1 MNHLLAELGSYGI
14 VLISSYGYVG
24 LAALTLLGGMFV
36 PVPTELVLPLV
47 GFLVL
52 RGEFSFVA
60 AAAVATAGSV
70 GGALAVYAL
79 GYWLGE
85 ETLRRFVGRFGR
97 FVLVRESD
105 LDKVLGYFER
115 RGGVAVLV
123 GRIVPGASS
132 FVSVPAGLARMPV
145 FKYLAY
151 TTIGCAVWNV
161 AHIGLGWALGTQWR
175 LVTEYA
181 PMFQYAV
188 IAAMVAGV
196 LWFLWHRRRTAAAG
210 GANTLRS
217 SERKENPTSGRL
229 IGPGLLRTP
238 VPIHPSVE
246 KQARS
251 WKPALPSTLEGEHP
265 VRLRGEPRHIRR
277 CRPPAV
283 NRGQT
288 LLVLG
293 GPTGHRA
300 PLSNVDGNLV
310 LPQLT
315 E

>member
-1 MNHLLAELGSYGI
+1 MNHLLGEFGSYGI
-14 VLISSYGYVG
+14 VLTSSYGYAG
-24 LAALTLLGGMFV
+24 LAVLTLLGGMFV

-47 GFLVL
+47 GFLVF

-60 AAAVATAGSV
+60 AATVATAGSV

-105 LDKVLGYFER
+105 LDGVLGYFER

-151 TTIGCAVWNV
+151 TTTGCAVWNV

-181 PMFQYAV
+181 PVLQYAV
-188 IAAMVAGV
+188 ITAMVAGV
-196 LWFLWHRRRTAAAG
+196 LWFLSHRRRTAAAG
-210 GANTLRS
+210 SARTPRPSDLRES
-217 SERKENPTSGRL
+217 PTSDPL
-229 IGPGLLRTP
+229 IGPGYSATP
-238 VPIHPSVE
+238 APIHPSIE

-251 WKPALPSTLEGEHP
+251 RKLALPTTLEGEHP

-277 CRPPAV
+277 RCPPAV
-283 NRGQT
+283 NRGQA

>member
-24 LAALTLLGGMFV
+24 LAVLTLLGGMFV

-60 AAAVATAGSV
+60 AATVATAGSV

-105 LDKVLGYFER
+105 LDGVLGYFER

-123 GRIVPGASS
+123 GRVVPGASS
-132 FVSVPAGLARMPV
+132 FVSVPAGIARMPI

-151 TTIGCAVWNV
+151 TTIGCAVWN
-161 AHIGLGWALGTQWR
+161 AGHIGLGWALGTQWR

-181 PMFQYAV
+181 PVFQYAV
-188 IAAMVAGV
+188 IAALVAV
-196 LWFLWHRRRTAAAG
+196 ALRFLWHRRRTADNGNAS
-210 GANTLRS
+210 TFRS
-217 SERKENPTSGRL
+217 SERKEKPTPDPL
-229 IGPGLLRTP
+229 IGPEFTATMA
-238 VPIHPSVE
+238 PIHPSFE
-246 KQARS
+246 KE
-251 WKPALPSTLEGEHP
+251 ALS
-265 VRLRGEPRHIRR
+265 R
-277 CRPPAV
+277 
-283 NRGQT
+283 
-288 LLVLG
+288 
-293 GPTGHRA
+293 
-300 PLSNVDGNLV
+300 
-310 LPQLT
+310 
-315 E
+315 